1 MPLMVSV
8 TDIAAD
14 LAAEQASLDQIV
26 ELLGA
31 EKWRLDTPSPGWCI
45 ADQIAHLAY
54 FDHTAALAVTDPPA
68 FAEHRDQF
76 FAADFSSP
84 EAIDAFT
91 LAAARDL
98 LPAELLVH
106 WRAARSELAAA
117 AVLLD
122 DHDRIDWYGP
132 SMSAR
137 SFLTARLMEVWAH
150 GQDVADA
157 LCIDRPATDRIR
169 HIAQLG
175 FITRGWTYANRGLP
189 MPDTDVRVELTSPS
203 GATWTWGPDDA
214 PSTLVGSAL
223 DFVLVT
229 TQRRNPA
236 DTDLVTSDAS
246 VREWLTM
253 AQTFAGPATD
263 GPAPQ
268 QGGGNDRSGD
278 A

>member
-1 MPLMVSV
+1 MVSAA
-8 TDIAAD
+8 DIAAD
-14 LAAEQASLDQIV
+14 LAAEQAVLDRIV
-26 ELLGA
+26 EPLDA
-31 EKWRLDTPSPGWCI
+31 EQWHLDTPSPRWRI

-54 FDHTAALAVTDPPA
+54 FDHMAALAVTDPPA
-68 FAEHRDQF
+68 FAEHRDQL

-91 LAAARDL
+91 LGAARDL
-98 LPAELLVH
+98 LPAELLAH
-106 WRAARSELAAA
+106 WRAARSELDAAA
-117 AVLLD
+117 ARLD
-122 DHDRIDWYGP
+122 DHTRIDWYGP

-157 LCIDRPATDRIR
+157 LDVDRPVTDRIR

-175 FITRGWTYANRGLP
+175 FITREWTYANRGLP
-189 MPDTDVRVELTSPS
+189 VPDTDVRVELTAPS

-223 DFVLVT
+223 DFVLVI

-236 DTDLVTSDAS
+236 DTDLVTSDPS

-253 AQTFAGPATD
+253 AQAFAGPPTD
-263 GPAPQ
+263 GPTPQ
-268 QGGGNDRSGD
+268 QRGGNNRSDD

>member
-1 MPLMVSV
+1 MVSAA
-8 TDIAAD
+8 DIAAD
-14 LAAEQASLDQIV
+14 LAAEQGVLDRIV
-26 ELLGA
+26 EPLDD
-31 EKWRLDTPSPGWCI
+31 EEWRLDTPSPGWRI

-54 FDHTAALAVTDPPA
+54 FDHMAALAVTDPPA
-68 FAEHRDQF
+68 FAEHRDQL
-76 FAADFSSP
+76 FAAGFSSP
-84 EAIDAFT
+84 ETIDAFT

-98 LPAELLVH
+98 LPAELLSH

-117 AVLLD
+117 ATLLD
-122 DHDRIDWYGP
+122 DHARIDWYGP

-157 LCIDRPATDRIR
+157 LGVDRPVTDRIR

-189 MPDTDVRVELTSPS
+189 VPDTDVRVELTAPS

-214 PSTLVGSAL
+214 PSAVVGSAL
-223 DFVLVT
+223 DFVLVI
-229 TQRRNPA
+229 TQRRHRA

-253 AQTFAGPATD
+253 AQAFAGPPTD

-268 QGGGNDRSGD
+268 QGGGSTRSGD